1 MLFISDSMSERH
13 QHLTTNGRMYRI
25 RILLRKGVF
34 PHWIFNLINRSGG
47 FRTTADLYCAE
58 AVE

>member
-25 RILLRKGVF
+25 RILLRKGGF
-34 PHWIFNLINRSGG
+34 PHWIFALVSRSGG
-47 FRTTADLYCAE
+47 LHAAAGLDVADT
-58 AVE
+58 VE